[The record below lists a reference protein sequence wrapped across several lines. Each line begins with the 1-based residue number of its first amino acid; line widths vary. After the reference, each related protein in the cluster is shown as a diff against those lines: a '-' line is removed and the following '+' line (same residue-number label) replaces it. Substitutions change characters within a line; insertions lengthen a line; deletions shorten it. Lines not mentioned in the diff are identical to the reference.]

1 MLNPGYTWRR
11 VVSVT
16 SVLLYPQERA
26 PVPIVEEAVG
36 ALYGPFIRH
45 MSPAS
50 LYRTDLLIFE
60 TQSDSAHRALVNVYK
75 GSTN

>member
-1 MLNPGYTWRR
+1 MHGKRGILRVLFLVDHGNRWRW

-16 SVLLYPQERA
+16 FRLLYHQERA

-36 ALYGPFIRH
+36 ALYVPFIRH

-50 LYRTDLLIFE
+50 YL
-60 TQSDSAHRALVNVYK
+60 AVV
-75 GSTN
+75 